1 MTISLSREFT
11 RVTNRIRGLDGTVA
25 DLQARVSAGAIRWL
39 EVYDL
44 SSSSVTV
51 HTLIETV
58 RNLSG
63 IGQWVK
69 DDTATATEVGPLYI
83 DLQTELVVF
92 RDFAVA
98 NKQPAV
104 DLNANGKKIE
114 LELTSGQRTAL
125 GAALVPLKTAI
136 EVVPGVG

>member
-1 MTISLSREFT
+1 MITSLSREFT

-63 IGQWVK
+63 IAQWVK
-69 DDTATATEVGPLYI
+69 DDTATTTEVGPLYT
-83 DLQTELVVF
+83 DLQTELVTF
-92 RDFAVA
+92 RDFAIA
-98 NKQPAV
+98 NKQTAV
-104 DLNANGKKIE
+104 DLDGNGKKIE
-114 LELTSGQRTAL
+114 PALTAGQRTAL
-125 GAALVPLKTAI
+125 GVALVPLKAAT